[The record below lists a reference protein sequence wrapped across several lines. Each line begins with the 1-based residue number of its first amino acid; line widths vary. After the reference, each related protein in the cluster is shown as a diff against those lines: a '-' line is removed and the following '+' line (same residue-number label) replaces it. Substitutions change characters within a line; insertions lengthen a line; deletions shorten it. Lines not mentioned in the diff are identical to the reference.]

1 MTNFIGIDGSKN
13 GWVAVQQNS
22 ENLKQHELKFCKK
35 LVDLITPELKLAIV
49 DMPIGL
55 EEYTQ
60 KGGRLV
66 DREARKNLIKRKS
79 SIFNAP
85 CRGVLKAKNYDE
97 ANFYSKKNGLGIS
110 KQSWNLVSKIK
121 ELDKI
126 LRTKKRPLIYESHP
140 ELCFQKMNG
149 NALKFSKKEPF
160 GQKERM
166 DLLHQSGFSKKFL
179 NKYSKKNKNFQLDDF
194 LDACALSWTAKRV
207 VNKKNINIPEEEIK
221 DNYGIIMQMKI

>member
-13 GWVAVQQNS
+13 GWVGVQQNS
-22 ENLKQHELKFCKK
+22 ESLEQHELKFCKK
-35 LVDLITPELKLAIV
+35 LVDLITPELKLVII

-60 KGGRLV
+60 QGGRLV

-85 CRGVLKAKNYDE
+85 CRGVLKARNYDE
-97 ANFYSKKNGLGIS
+97 ANLYSKKNGLGIS
-110 KQSWNLVSKIK
+110 KQSWNLVNKIK
-121 ELDKI
+121 ELDQI
-126 LRTKKRPLIYESHP
+126 LRTKKRPLIFESHP
-140 ELCFQKMNG
+140 ELCFQEMNG
-149 NALKFSKKEPF
+149 DALKFSKKETD
-160 GQKERM
+160 GHKERI
-166 DLLHQSGFSKKFL
+166 DLLSKSGFNKKFL
-179 NKYSKKNKNFQLDDF
+179 NKYSIKDKNFLADDF

-207 VNKKNINIPEEEIK
+207 VDKKNINIPEKETK

>member
-110 KQSWNLVSKIK
+110 KQCWKLVSKIK
-121 ELDKI
+121 
-126 LRTKKRPLIYESHP
+126 
-140 ELCFQKMNG
+140 
-149 NALKFSKKEPF
+149 
-160 GQKERM
+160 
-166 DLLHQSGFSKKFL
+166 
-179 NKYSKKNKNFQLDDF
+179 
-194 LDACALSWTAKRV
+194 
-207 VNKKNINIPEEEIK
+207 
-221 DNYGIIMQMKI
+221 